1 MASLL
6 ARDRSNTRGACL
18 TSAWS
23 GRVHDSRKRSA
34 YSRAAPLLR
43 RDSLGS
49 VVSDDDLRRSDRVL
63 RAVLGA
69 IVGAGVGL
77 MLMLQSYE
85 RPTTGSGRALDA
97 WLVPVLIVAAGV
109 GAVLGS
115 RSRR

>member
-1 MASLL
+1 M
-6 ARDRSNTRGACL
+6 
-18 TSAWS
+18 
-23 GRVHDSRKRSA
+23 
-34 YSRAAPLLR
+34 
-43 RDSLGS
+43 
-49 VVSDDDLRRSDRVL
+49 
-63 RAVLGA
+63 
-69 IVGAGVGL
+69 GAGVGL